1 MLTTEDDSF
10 PYDPRYESVR
20 ECVESIRE
28 KTRKGK
34 AIKRWE
40 EFLLSRFDEWRQISN
55 TPCTIIRSE
64 SGKVS
69 FVVGVT
75 ALDPVPTF
83 TFEQILQAAIP
94 LRSLF
99 KTGDEA
105 ATAAEELLQACYH
118 VAITAQKRELLKSR
132 QREAH
137 SRRLSFEEGICRIT
151 GNQRLDRAKAAF
163 EELVQIEQADAL
175 FSGLFSSSGGDYDPD
190 HPEFEELIWAE
201 FPKIVPSPAS
211 EAARHQKEGFTLADI
226 ERLTHARN
234 VYIEQKHLSGRPVS
248 QGSKLIEESGC
259 VPLMDKEQKRPDS
272 RQSKPD
278 KKGKKSDM
286 AANLKRPPSGKR

>member
-10 PYDPRYESVR
+10 PYDPRYKSVR

-28 KTRKGK
+28 KTRKGE

-55 TPCTIIRSE
+55 APCTIIRSE
-64 SGKVS
+64 SGKVC

-75 ALDPVPTF
+75 ALDPVPIF

-94 LRSLF
+94 LRGLF

-105 ATAAEELLQACYH
+105 ATAAEELLQACHH
-118 VAITAQKRELLKSR
+118 VAITAQKRERLKSQ
-132 QREAH
+132 QRELH
-137 SRRLSFEEGICRIT
+137 SRRLSFEDGICRIT

-163 EELVQIEQADAL
+163 EELIQIEQADVL
-175 FSGLFSSSGGDYDPD
+175 FSGLFSSSGGYYDPD
-190 HPEFEELIWAE
+190 YPEFEELIWAE
-201 FPKIVPSPAS
+201 SPKMVPSPAS
-211 EAARHQKEGFTLADI
+211 EAARHEKQGFTLADI

-234 VYIEQKHLSGRPVS
+234 AYIEQKHLSGRPVLLS
-248 QGSKLIEESGC
+248 SKIAQESTC
-259 VPLMDKEQKRPDS
+259 APSIDENLKKPDS
-272 RQSKPD
+272 RPSKSD
-278 KKGKKSDM
+278 KKGKK
-286 AANLKRPPSGKR
+286 